1 MRRIAL
7 VSAVLGLLIVAD
19 GIFQQVTKYKQGET
33 QNVLNLSN
41 VTLTDGWTLIISG
54 AVVLVVAVIAFA
66 LSARPTQSTPASPAS
81 TVSAPSGTHVP
92 ANQAPAE

>member
-1 MRRIAL
+1 MRRVAI

-19 GIFQQVTKYKQGET
+19 GIFQQVTNYKQGET

-66 LSARPTQSTPASPAS
+66 LSARPAQSTPVS
-81 TVSAPSGTHVP
+81 TVSAPSGTNVP
-92 ANQAPAE
+92 AEQAKQ

>member
-1 MRRIAL
+1 MRRVAI

-19 GIFQQVTKYKQGET
+19 GLFQQVTSYHSGET

-54 AVVLVVAVIAFA
+54 AVVLVVSVIAFL
-66 LSARPTQSTPASPAS
+66 LSARAGQGA
-81 TVSAPSGTHVP
+81 
-92 ANQAPAE
+92 QAPGKPDSRATAQD